1 MTIETIATAKRY
13 ASVGLKDDMRCNT
26 TSIPYYRFYYHR
38 GGIDLKVIE
47 MKNICKSFGS
57 LKANENVNF
66 DLEQGEM
73 HALLGENGAGKS
85 TLMSQLYGMYHN
97 DSGEIFVNGEKVDIV
112 NPTAAIEHSIGMVHQ
127 HFMLIP
133 QLNVTQNIY
142 LGMKEAGFVFKK
154 DKLMANVKALNDKY
168 GFNVDPSALIW
179 QLPVGV
185 QQKVEI
191 LKVLIRKSRIIILD
205 EPTAVL
211 TAQEVDELFDSLR
224 RMASEG
230 YSIILITHKMREAI
244 DFCDRITVMRSGK
257 VVSTINA
264 RDTTE
269 DELAEMMVGRSVN
282 FNRMVQPQERG
293 STLFELRNVSIK
305 HDKGHM
311 AVKHADLELH
321 SGEIVGIAGVDGN
334 GQLELGEAIF
344 GLRRIAQGEVYVDG
358 EKIARNTPDV
368 MIAKG
373 MAHIP
378 DDRHKKGLVM
388 DFSTMDNLILGFQ
401 RSPKYSRSIF
411 CKRTAIAEN
420 AAKLKESYDIRCHDI
435 TLPVRGLS
443 GGNQQKVILARVLDS
458 DPKVI
463 IAIQPTRGLDVG
475 AAEFMHRKLVEER
488 AKGKAVLL
496 ISTDLDEI
504 LTISDRI
511 HVMFNGEL
519 SESLS
524 PEVPIQQLGLMMTG
538 GNKKGA

>member
-1 MTIETIATAKRY
+1 M
-13 ASVGLKDDMRCNT
+13 
-26 TSIPYYRFYYHR
+26 
-38 GGIDLKVIE
+38 KVIE

-443 GGNQQKVILARVLDS
+443 GGNQQKA
-458 DPKVI
+458 I
-463 IAIQPTRGLDVG
+463 IAREIDKNPELLIAVQPTRGLDVG
-475 AAEFMHRKLVEER
+475 AIEYIHSQLVAQR
-488 AKGKAVLL
+488 DAGKGVLL
-496 ISTDLDEI
+496 ISLELDEVMNV
-504 LTISDRI
+504 SDRI
-511 HVMFNGEL
+511 LVMYEGEIVG
-519 SESLS
+519 EFD
-524 PEVPIQQLGLMMTG
+524 PKKVTVEELGLYMAG
-538 GNKKGA
+538 AKKGGSTNE